1 MLVLQDNS
9 LFCVLFIPKSR
20 GAFVMTSVNTL
31 KFPEEI
37 SIANV
42 TEWKPRFVEF
52 VEAPSPLILDCED
65 LVRVDTAAIQ
75 LMTAFVIKA
84 ISQGKTVE
92 WEKPSPTLLQTVR
105 LLGLNDTLLIKE

>member
-1 MLVLQDNS
+1 
-9 LFCVLFIPKSR
+9 
-20 GAFVMTSVNTL
+20 MTSVSTL

-42 TEWKPRFVEF
+42 AEWKPKLIEF
-52 VEAPSPLILDCED
+52 VETPSPLMLDCED

-75 LMTAFVIKA
+75 LMTAFVLKA
-84 ISQGKTVE
+84 VSQGKTVE

-105 LLGLNDTLLIKE
+105 LLGLNDILLIKD